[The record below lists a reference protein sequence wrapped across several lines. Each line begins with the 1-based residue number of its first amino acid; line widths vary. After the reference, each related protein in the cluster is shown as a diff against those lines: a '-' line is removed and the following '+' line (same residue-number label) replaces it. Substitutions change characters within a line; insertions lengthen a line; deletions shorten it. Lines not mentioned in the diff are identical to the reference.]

1 MCSLSVHNRGAE
13 VTAVHTDDLE
23 RLERLGG
30 SRATVHRAVVRTTG
44 RVVVVKHAPWDR
56 PDVAAALG
64 RESTVLSR
72 CQHPALVRLLHTI
85 DGDHGRT
92 LVLAHAPGGSL
103 ARRLERHGPLPPT
116 EVADLGSRLAEA
128 LAALH
133 RQGVVHRDVHPG
145 NVVVDAELQPLLV
158 DLDHALD
165 AAAEH
170 LPTDDVVVGHPD
182 HVDPRLFAGHPPGP
196 ACDLHAL
203 ATTLWTLATGTPPD
217 RPSPRDPVV
226 LRPHDNVPPPLHDAL
241 VACLQAHDAATV
253 ATTLDLVDAEPAHG
267 DLAGAALP
275 DATSMEAAPA
285 AAPTGPVARPA
296 PAHTA
301 TTPVA
306 HGDGGTPTQLP
317 PPDPGPGHGGA
328 TRRWG
333 AAPRPAGLA
342 AIAPARG
349 RRWVA
354 AAAAAVV
361 LLLAPVALWAV
372 RSGPGEQ
379 PAVVVPPAP
388 CAGVDATTAQVLADL
403 DGDGCSEAMELAD
416 GVLTTATGSYR
427 LGREGDV
434 LVAGDW
440 DGDGTWTP
448 GLYRPA
454 TGEAFLF
461 DNAPGG
467 AVVTSRPVLR
477 LDPGASPRVVDADGD
492 GRHELVTAGA

>member
-1 MCSLSVHNRGAE
+1 MCSLSVHNGGDE

-64 RESTVLSR
+64 REATVLTR

-103 ARRLERHGPLPPT
+103 AGRLERHGPVPPA
-116 EVADLGSRLAEA
+116 EVADLGARLAEA

-165 AAAEH
+165 GAGEH
-170 LPTDDVVVGHPD
+170 LPTDDEVVGHPD

-203 ATTLWTLATGTPPD
+203 ATTLWTLATGAPPE
-217 RPSPRDPVV
+217 RPSPREPVE
-226 LRPHDNVPPPLHDAL
+226 LRPHHDVPPPLHEAL
-241 VACLQAHDAATV
+241 VTCLEARDAGTV
-253 ATTLDLVDAEPAHG
+253 ATTLRALALDLVDA
-267 DLAGAALP
+267 
-275 DATSMEAAPA
+275 APA
-285 AAPTGPVARPA
+285 R
-296 PAHTA
+296 
-301 TTPVA
+301 
-306 HGDGGTPTQLP
+306 GDGGTPAQLP

-354 AAAAAVV
+354 AAAAAGV
-361 LLLAPVALWAV
+361 LLLAPVALWAA
-372 RSGPGEQ
+372 RSGPGEH

-388 CAGVDATTAQVLADL
+388 CAGVDAAAAQVLADL
-403 DGDGCSEAMELAD
+403 DGDGCSETMGLAD

-427 LGREGDV
+427 LGQHGDV

-461 DNAPGG
+461 DSAPGS
-467 AVVTSRPVLR
+467 AVVTSRPVLQ
-477 LDPGASPRVVDADGD
+477 LDAGANPRVVDPDGD
-492 GRHELVTAGA
+492 GRHELVAAGA